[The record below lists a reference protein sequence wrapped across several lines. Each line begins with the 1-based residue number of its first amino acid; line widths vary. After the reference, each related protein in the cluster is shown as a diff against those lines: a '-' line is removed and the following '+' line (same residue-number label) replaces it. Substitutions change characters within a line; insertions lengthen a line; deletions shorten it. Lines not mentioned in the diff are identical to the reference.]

1 MKSSS
6 FVEFYSGSKGETIV
20 RIPDTAQRL
29 SRKTNV
35 GINQQIGETS
45 DVSATIEKEVTR
57 TVAKEI
63 RGFSIPVERKKIF
76 TTNTRVFVSNKKL
89 RSKENT
95 ERVECE

>member
-1 MKSSS
+1 MGQQFKLTRNMKSSS

-29 SRKTNV
+29 SRKANV

-63 RGFSIPVERKKIF
+63 RGFSILVEQ
-76 TTNTRVFVSNKKL
+76 
-89 RSKENT
+89 KENFYNKH
-95 ERVECE
+95 